1 MVTAKYKL
9 NTMKISISLNGY
21 GKRNVCPFSFPSRRV
36 YSRKVTFSRVN
47 SLPKVIGK
55 TCRDF
60 KSSTRRTDQIS
71 WPFHFRQSLTVVE
84 RLFWQ
89 FVGRVLVAVVK
100 RKAEVGVLKRNG
112 VLYKPICKLD
122 HDR

>member
-47 SLPKVIGK
+47 SLPEVIGK

-71 WPFHFRQSLTVVE
+71 WPFHFRQPLTVVE
-84 RLFWQ
+84 RFFGSW
-89 FVGRVLVAVVK
+89 GCVLVAVVK
-100 RKAEVGVLKRNG
+100 TWPLAEVLMVYI
-112 VLYKPICKLD
+112 V
-122 HDR
+122 